1 MIRGLTKAG
10 LGELKDDK
18 QLIELAAEY
27 GFQSVDLDAKSF
39 IDTFGLDHAK
49 EILSE
54 NDVVIGSIGL
64 SVEWRKSDD
73 EFSGSL
79 PNLILEAQAAKEL
92 NCSRCCTYILP
103 STDLKSAH
111 LMSLAVKRLRICAE
125 ILNAYDIRLGL
136 EYVGPHHLRE
146 TWKNPF
152 IWTQEETL
160 SLIDAIG
167 LSNVGLLLDSYHWH
181 TTGLSSEDI
190 ANLNE
195 NQIVH
200 VHINDAANIP
210 VEELK
215 DNERLYTGEGIID
228 LELFLKSV
236 KKTGYNGPIAQEV
249 LTSKQATQSIEDILK
264 RSKAGFDKVFNNL

>member
-1 MIRGLTKAG
+1 MLRGLTKAG
-10 LGELKDDK
+10 LGEFKDDK

-27 GFQSVDLDAKSF
+27 GFQSVDLDARSF
-39 IDTFGLDHAK
+39 ITTFGLDRAK

-54 NDVVIGSIGL
+54 NDVTIGSIGL
-64 SVEWRKSDD
+64 SVQWRTSDD
-73 EFSGSL
+73 DFSSSL

-92 NCSRCCTYILP
+92 GCSRCCTYILP

-125 ILNAYDIRLGL
+125 ILRAYDIRLGL
-136 EYVGPHHLRE
+136 EYVGPHHLRD

-167 LSNVGLLLDSYHWH
+167 LPNVGLLLDSYHWH
-181 TTGLSSEDI
+181 TTGLSSDDI

-195 NQIVH
+195 SQIVH
-200 VHINDAANIP
+200 VHINDAANLP

-228 LELFLKSV
+228 LELFLKSLQ
-236 KKTGYNGPIAQEV
+236 KTGYKGPIAQEV
-249 LTSKQATQSIEDILK
+249 LTSKQATQSIHEILR
-264 RSKAGFDKVFNNL
+264 RSKAGFDRVFNNL

>member
-1 MIRGLTKAG
+1 MLRGLTKAG
-10 LGELKDDK
+10 LGEFKDDK

-27 GFQSVDLDAKSF
+27 GFQSVDLDARSF
-39 IDTFGLDHAK
+39 ITTFGLDRAK

-54 NDVVIGSIGL
+54 NDVSIGSIGL
-64 SVEWRKSDD
+64 SVQWRTSDD
-73 EFSGSL
+73 DFTSSL

-92 NCSRCCTYILP
+92 GCSRCCTYILP

-125 ILNAYDIRLGL
+125 ILSAYDIRLGL
-136 EYVGPHHLRE
+136 EYVGPHHLRD

-167 LSNVGLLLDSYHWH
+167 LPNVGLLLDSYHWH
-181 TTGLSSEDI
+181 TTGLSSDDI

-195 NQIVH
+195 SQIVH
-200 VHINDAANIP
+200 VHINDAANLP

-228 LELFLKSV
+228 LELFLKSLQ
-236 KKTGYNGPIAQEV
+236 KTGYKGPIAQEV
-249 LTSKQATQSIEDILK
+249 LTSKQATQSIHEILR
-264 RSKAGFDKVFNNL
+264 RSKAGFDRVFNNL

>member
-10 LGELKDDK
+10 LGDFKDDK

-136 EYVGPHHLRE
+136 EYVGPHHLRD

-200 VHINDAANIP
+200 VHINDAANLP

-249 LTSKQATQSIEDILK
+249 LTSKQVTQSIEDILK

>member
-1 MIRGLTKAG
+1 MLRGLTKAG
-10 LGELKDDK
+10 LGEFKDDK

-27 GFQSVDLDAKSF
+27 GFQSVDLDARSF
-39 IDTFGLDHAK
+39 ITTFGLDRAK

-54 NDVVIGSIGL
+54 NDVTIGSIGL
-64 SVEWRKSDD
+64 SVQWRTSDD
-73 EFSGSL
+73 DFSSSL

-92 NCSRCCTYILP
+92 GCSRCCTYILP

-125 ILNAYDIRLGL
+125 ILSAYDIRLGL
-136 EYVGPHHLRE
+136 EYVGPHHLRD

-167 LSNVGLLLDSYHWH
+167 LPNVGLLLDSYHWH
-181 TTGLSSEDI
+181 TTGLSSDDI

-195 NQIVH
+195 SQIVH
-200 VHINDAANIP
+200 VHINDAANLP

-228 LELFLKSV
+228 LELFLKSLQ
-236 KKTGYNGPIAQEV
+236 KTGYKGPIAQEV
-249 LTSKQATQSIEDILK
+249 LTSKQATQSIHEILR
-264 RSKAGFDKVFNNL
+264 RSKAGFDRVFNNL

>member
-27 GFQSVDLDAKSF
+27 GFQSVDLDARSF

-73 EFSGSL
+73 EFSDSL

-136 EYVGPHHLRE
+136 EYVGPHHLRD

-167 LSNVGLLLDSYHWH
+167 LPNVGLLLDSYHWH

-195 NQIVH
+195 SQIVH
-200 VHINDAANIP
+200 VHINDAANLP

-236 KKTGYNGPIAQEV
+236 KKTGYKGPIAQEV
-249 LTSKQATQSIEDILK
+249 LTSKQATQSIDDILR
-264 RSKAGFDKVFNNL
+264 RSKAGFDKVFNHL

>member
-1 MIRGLTKAG
+1 MLRGLTKAG
-10 LGELKDDK
+10 LGEFEDDK
-18 QLIELAAEY
+18 QLIELAADY
-27 GFQSVDLDAKSF
+27 GFQSVDLDARSF
-39 IDTFGLDHAK
+39 ITTFGLDHAK

-54 NDVVIGSIGL
+54 NDVSIGSIGL
-64 SVEWRKSDD
+64 SVQWRTSDD
-73 EFSGSL
+73 DFSSSL

-92 NCSRCCTYILP
+92 GCSRCCTYILP

-125 ILNAYDIRLGL
+125 ILSAYDIRLGL
-136 EYVGPHHLRE
+136 EYVGPHHLRG

-167 LSNVGLLLDSYHWH
+167 LPNVGLLLDSYHWH
-181 TTGLSSEDI
+181 TTGLSSDDI

-195 NQIVH
+195 SQIVH
-200 VHINDAANIP
+200 VHINDAANLP

-228 LELFLKSV
+228 LELFLKSLQ
-236 KKTGYNGPIAQEV
+236 KTGYKGPIAQEV
-249 LTSKQATQSIEDILK
+249 LTLKQATQSIHEILR
-264 RSKAGFDKVFNNL
+264 RSKAGFDRVFNNL

>member
-39 IDTFGLDHAK
+39 IDTYGLDHAK

-136 EYVGPHHLRE
+136 EYVGPHHLRD

>member
-1 MIRGLTKAG
+1 MLRGLTKAG
-10 LGELKDDK
+10 LGNLKDDK
-18 QLIELAAEY
+18 QFIELAAEY
-27 GFQSVDLDAKSF
+27 GFQSVDLDANSF
-39 IDTFGLDHAK
+39 IDSFGLEYAK
-49 EILSE
+49 QILSE
-54 NDVVIGSIGL
+54 NDVVFGSIGL
-64 SVEWRKSDD
+64 SVEWRKSDE
-73 EFSGSL
+73 EFSSSL

-92 NCSRCCTYILP
+92 GCSRCCTYILP

-136 EYVGPHHLRE
+136 EYVGPHHLRD

-167 LSNVGLLLDSYHWH
+167 LPNVGLLLDSYHWH

-195 NQIVH
+195 SQIVH
-200 VHINDAANIP
+200 VHINDAANLP

-228 LELFLKSV
+228 LELFLKSL

>member
-136 EYVGPHHLRE
+136 EYVGPHHLRD

>member
-1 MIRGLTKAG
+1 MEYA
-10 LGELKDDK
+10 K
-18 QLIELAAEY
+18 Q
-27 GFQSVDLDAKSF
+27 
-39 IDTFGLDHAK
+39 
-49 EILSE
+49 ILSE
-54 NDVVIGSIGL
+54 NDVVFGSIGL
-64 SVEWRKSDD
+64 SVEWRKSDE
-73 EFSGSL
+73 EFSSSL

-92 NCSRCCTYILP
+92 GCSRCCTYILP

-111 LMSLAVKRLRICAE
+111 LMSLAVNRLRICAE

-136 EYVGPHHLRE
+136 EYVGPHHLRD

-167 LSNVGLLLDSYHWH
+167 LPNVGLLLDSYHWH

-195 NQIVH
+195 SQIVH
-200 VHINDAANIP
+200 VHINDAANLP

-228 LELFLKSV
+228 LELFLKSL